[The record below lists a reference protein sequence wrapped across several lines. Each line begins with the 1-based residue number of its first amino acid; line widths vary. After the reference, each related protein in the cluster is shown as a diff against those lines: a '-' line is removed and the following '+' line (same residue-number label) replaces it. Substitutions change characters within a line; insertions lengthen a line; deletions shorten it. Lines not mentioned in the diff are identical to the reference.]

1 MRILFVETQETF
13 ARVVIGA
20 FLKNHEVAVRTTV
33 SGAREE
39 LSSCAYDAALVAFEM
54 EDGNGVELVKYIRQ
68 TCGEMLV
75 IGISAR
81 DEENDWM
88 REAGADDVCN
98 KMNFDHIEQV
108 LEKYTK

>member
-1 MRILFVETQETF
+1 
-13 ARVVIGA
+13 
-20 FLKNHEVAVRTTV
+20 
-33 SGAREE
+33 
-39 LSSCAYDAALVAFEM
+39 
-54 EDGNGVELVKYIRQ
+54 
-68 TCGEMLV
+68 MLV